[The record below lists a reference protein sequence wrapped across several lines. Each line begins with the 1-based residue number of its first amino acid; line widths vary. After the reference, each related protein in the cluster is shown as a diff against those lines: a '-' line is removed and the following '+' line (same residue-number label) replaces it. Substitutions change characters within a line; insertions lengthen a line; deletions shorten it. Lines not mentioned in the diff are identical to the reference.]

1 MEFEVFIGIL
11 IPFLGT
17 TLGAGTVF
25 LLKKMGA
32 GLSAALGG
40 FAAGVMIAASVWSLL
55 IPSIEWCSA
64 LGALAPVPAVVGF
77 SLGIAFFLLLDRIIP
92 HLHYGGRKEGPNTP
106 LGKNTMMT
114 LAVAMH
120 NLPEGVAV
128 GIVYAW
134 LLSGNSA
141 VSSASALALAVGVGI
156 QNFPEGA
163 IISLPLA
170 ASGERR
176 IYAFLK
182 GAASAAV
189 ETAGAVLALA
199 LTSVFLPILPYLL
212 GFAAGAMI
220 YVVVEEL
227 IPEST
232 ALGHSN
238 LGTVFFSVGFL
249 VMMILDVMLG

>member
-25 LLKKMGA
+25 FLKKMGER
-32 GLSAALGG
+32 LSAALGG

-55 IPSIEWCSA
+55 IPAIEWSA
-64 LGALAPVPAVVGF
+64 PLGCFSIIPASVGF
-77 SLGIAFFLLLDRIIP
+77 SFGILFFLILDRIIP
-92 HLHYGGRKEGPNTP
+92 HLHYDGRKEGPKSP
-106 LGKNTMMT
+106 FASNTMLT

-134 LLSGNSA
+134 LLSGGGSVSA
-141 VSSASALALAVGVGI
+141 ASALALSLGVGV

-170 ASGERR
+170 AAGKSRFGAFCSGM
-176 IYAFLK
+176 
-182 GAASAAV
+182 ASAAV
-189 ETAGAVLALA
+189 ETLGAILALA
-199 LTSVFLPILPYLL
+199 LTSLFLPILPYLL

-220 YVVVEEL
+220 YAVVEEL
-227 IPEST
+227 IPESS

-238 LGTVFFSVGFL
+238 LVTVFFSFGFL
-249 VMMILDVMLG
+249 VMMILDVLLG